1 MVEYKVE
8 CMEAGA
14 TSSRIQQLLNQQA
27 THGWILSCV
36 VEGYKW
42 IFYREVPLPPPPDY
56 EKWTADPCQKLRDY
70 PNPHEEAIGQMV
82 ENDVD
87 EESSQRAVL
96 RRGLL
101 TASEAASRLKQASQ
115 GGKITIGDHGEP
127 EPVIPKTILV
137 QPLGRSDDE
146 IQEMVQRIYSTPDP
160 QETFY
165 QMWSRMIA
173 VPAKYLWPDD
183 PKKS

>member
-1 MVEYKVE
+1 MVEYNEVYSDVALIDKHVRVGMLAE
-8 CMEAGA
+8 QGRE
-14 TSSRIQQLLNQQA
+14 
-27 THGWILSCV
+27 GWIFCGLIPPTSV
-36 VEGYKW
+36 DKLTAW
-42 IFYREVPLPPPPDY
+42 IFYREVPDPTPDG
-56 EKWTADPCQKLRDY
+56 
-70 PNPHEEAIGQMV
+70 EAIGQMV
-82 ENDVD
+82 QEDTS
-87 EESSQRAVL
+87 EEKSGNCMMMSL
-96 RRGLL
+96 
-101 TASEAASRLKQASQ
+101 SEAAGRLKQASEA
-115 GGKITIGDHGEP
+115 GKITIGDHGEP
-127 EPVIPKTILV
+127 EPVMSKTILV